1 MKKLKLAMLII
12 CSSVIFA
19 EDLEDKMEINLM
31 KMYPTIT
38 DGKLTFPVEEYDVDI
53 EKDILEVEIEIS
65 KRDSANFNKVNSR
78 ALEKNLSKIANTL
91 RKNLGMNQDVKI
103 KIDLDDS
110 FISDKTYKFYSTN

>member
-12 CSSVIFA
+12 YSSVIFA

-38 DGKLTFPVEEYDVDI
+38 DGKLAFPVEEYEVDI